1 MQCLYRLIVM
11 NDLFVM
17 FIFWITCIFFLLREH
32 WQFHSAFLEHHS
44 FLLTPTLP
52 VSFTYCIR
60 FASYCCLEKSS
71 FLFYSVFMV
80 NVIFHNNVV
89 SVVTEH
95 EKNQL
100 DGFGF
105 SSTMCL
111 TLKFSLPNV
120 VFFHGEGERGL

>member
-1 MQCLYRLIVM
+1 M
-11 NDLFVM
+11 
-17 FIFWITCIFFLLREH
+17 
-32 WQFHSAFLEHHS
+32 A
-44 FLLTPTLP
+44 
-52 VSFTYCIR
+52 
-60 FASYCCLEKSS
+60 
-71 FLFYSVFMV
+71 

-120 VFFHGEGERGL
+120 VFFYGEGERGL